1 MRVDTLP
8 TLFEYACKHSAKQV
22 ALDLGYTTL
31 SYAQLAKCVQALAR
45 EFQSVGFKPQEHV
58 LIVTDAPLD
67 FIVTW
72 FALWQVGCVPI
83 PLEASTPVAEVT
95 QALRESGASW
105 LVADATSL
113 AQELCCEH
121 PTTSAVFDT
130 IAYAHPQATEHKS
143 SSPDVALMFYTSGT
157 TGTPKCVIHSH
168 SAIAASITSLAEAM
182 HLSDGDVVLTPLSP
196 VLPAALGTVVL
207 QALCTG
213 ATLMLS
219 ASTLPRKILSRVRG
233 GHPDIFFAVPYIYR
247 LLSPGV
253 LGDMRAIWQHT
264 RLCLSSSTMLESKLF
279 DNFYRLTNL
288 PIRSLYCSSEI
299 GSCTF
304 NASDDPEHVR
314 VSVGTPLRGVITRI
328 VDDQGQDI
336 PLGGKG
342 QLLVG
347 GTHLASGYLNRPELQ
362 ARVFEDGWVKTGDLA
377 SCDAE
382 GAIHL
387 QGRLS
392 DTINISGYLVNPREV
407 EQVLLTHPAIAD
419 ALVYGRTDD
428 RMGEIV
434 AAKVLLHADCDPPTK
449 DELIQLC
456 NCNLIHYK
464 VPRQIDF
471 VADLPRSRYGKLK
484 RH

>member
-1 MRVDTLP
+1 MRVETLP
-8 TLFEYACKHSAKQV
+8 ALFEYACRHSAKRI
-22 ALDLGYTTL
+22 ALDLDGMRL
-31 SYAQLAKCVQALAR
+31 SYAALAQLVQDLAR

-72 FALWQVGCVPI
+72 FALWRVGCVPV
-83 PLEASTPVAEVT
+83 PLEASTPTAEV
-95 QALRESGASW
+95 ARAIRESGASW
-105 LVADATSL
+105 LIADAANLVQGLSG
-113 AQELCCEH
+113 ER
-121 PTTSAVFDT
+121 PRVSATIDT
-130 IAYAHPQATEHKS
+130 MVYARLQPIEYKS
-143 SSPDVALMFYTSGT
+143 SSADVALLFYTSGT

-168 SAIAASITSLAEAM
+168 SAMAASITSLAEAM
-182 HLSDGDVVLTPLSP
+182 RLSDGDVVVTPLSP
-196 VLPAALGTVVL
+196 VLPATLGTVVL

-213 ATLMLS
+213 ATLTLS
-219 ASTLPRKILSRVRG
+219 ASTLPKKILYKVREA
-233 GHPDIFFAVPYIYR
+233 HPDIFFAVPYIYR
-247 LLSPGV
+247 LLTLGV
-253 LGDMRAIWQHT
+253 PEDMRGIWQYT
-264 RLCLSSSTMLESKLF
+264 KLCLSSSSMLDNKLF
-279 DNFYRLTNL
+279 DSFYRLTGL

-328 VDDQGQDI
+328 VDDQGQDV
-336 PLGGKG
+336 PLGSEG

-362 ARVFEDGWVKTGDLA
+362 ATVFENGWVKTGDLA
-377 SCDAE
+377 SCDAR
-382 GAIHL
+382 GAIYL
-387 QGRLS
+387 RGRLS
-392 DTINISGYLVNPREV
+392 DTINISGYLVNPGEV
-407 EQVLLTHPAIAD
+407 EQVLLRHPAVTD

-434 AAKVLLHADCDPPTK
+434 AAKVLLHADCDQPTK

-456 NCNLIHYK
+456 SCNLIHYK

-471 VADLPRSRYGKLK
+471 VAELPRSRYGKLK